1 MVAEAF
7 LWIALAALV
16 IYGAASVLASIKV
29 VPEGKVGIVS
39 DRSGQRR
46 VIAKGVHLVFPFGHK
61 VKMMP
66 KGPVRMDGEVL
77 DAITRDGWRIS
88 AHFQMSASLS
98 NELVVDEAGE
108 DWRDATKDTAIRVL
122 RTELENND
130 AVDLRPRPQ
139 ALDGGVT
146 DEINILT
153 TRWGV
158 HVDWLRITIRWAYA
172 VPPVHVVP
180 SPYRA

>member
-1 MVAEAF
+1 MAEA
-7 LWIALAALV
+7 LRWVALVALV
-16 IYGAASVLASIKV
+16 IYGAASVLASIRV

-39 DRSGQRR
+39 DRSGRRR

-66 KGPVRMDGEVL
+66 KGPVRMDGEVH
-77 DAITRDGWRIS
+77 DAITRDGWRVS
-88 AHFQMSASLS
+88 AHFQMSARLI
-98 NELVVDEAGE
+98 NELAVSEAGE
-108 DWRDATKDTAIRVL
+108 DWRDATKDIALRVL

-139 ALDGGVT
+139 ALDEGVT

-153 TRWGV
+153 TQWGV
-158 HVDWLRITIRWAYA
+158 HVEWLRITIRWAYA
-172 VPPVHVVP
+172 VPPAHVVP

>member
-1 MVAEAF
+1 MWV
-7 LWIALAALV
+7 ALAALV

-39 DRSGQRR
+39 DRSGHRR
-46 VIAKGVHLVFPFGHK
+46 VITKGVHLVFPFGHK
-61 VKMMP
+61 VKLMP
-66 KGPVRMDGEVL
+66 KGPVRMDGEVHNV
-77 DAITRDGWRIS
+77 ITRDGWRVS
-88 AHFQMSASLS
+88 AHFQMSARLM
-98 NELVVDEAGE
+98 NELAVFEAGE
-108 DWRDATKDTAIRVL
+108 DWRDASKDTTIRVL

-139 ALDGGVT
+139 ALDEGVT

-153 TRWGV
+153 VQWGV

-172 VPPVHVVP
+172 VPPVNVVP